1 MKTHYEINKIAGGA
15 GENLVC
21 AELFKLGIANLLVPD
36 DFPDDNILLSG
47 PQATPGYIQ
56 VKTCHPDG
64 SFILRE
70 TEARWGKKAS
80 NEFCVFV
87 SVGATSNNEPPRYW
101 IAFKREVGDLCVAHS
116 ANETSWVGRF
126 RAADLPL
133 NWEYRWSLF
142 DRYQSASGMLDNVR
156 GIETERF
163 PRHASFI
170 PENDGAKQ

>member
-1 MKTHYEINKIAGGA
+1 MKTHHKINKIAGRAGA
-15 GENLVC
+15 NLVC
-21 AELFKLGIANLLVPD
+21 AELFKLGIANLLVPE
-36 DFPDDNILLSG
+36 DFPDDDILLSG
-47 PQATPGYIQ
+47 PQATSGYIQ
-56 VKTCHPDG
+56 VKTCHTDE

-87 SVGATSNNEPPRYW
+87 SVGATWSNEPPRYW
-101 IAFKREVGDLCVAHS
+101 IALKREVGDLCVAHS

-126 RAADLPL
+126 RAADLPM

-142 DRYQSASGMLDNVR
+142 DLYQSASGTLGDDR
-156 GIETERF
+156 SIGTERF

-170 PENDGAKQ
+170 LENDSAKQ